1 MMENKLKK
9 YKHIILIY
17 LITISLYYL
26 FQLLSEGKIFN
37 LYSNNKFNDEKYIKL
52 WKETTSYQRYAYSDS
67 YYNFIKK
74 LETLLTEFKQSKI
87 NPNIEIEIEKI
98 INTTY
103 ETFYLKYKYTP

>member
-1 MMENKLKK
+1 MEDHQKNLI
-9 YKHIILIY
+9 HIILIY
-17 LITISLYYL
+17 LISISLYY
-26 FQLLSEGKIFN
+26 FFKLLSEGKIFN

-87 NPNIEIEIEKI
+87 NPNISI
-98 INTTY
+98 I
-103 ETFYLKYKYTP
+103 